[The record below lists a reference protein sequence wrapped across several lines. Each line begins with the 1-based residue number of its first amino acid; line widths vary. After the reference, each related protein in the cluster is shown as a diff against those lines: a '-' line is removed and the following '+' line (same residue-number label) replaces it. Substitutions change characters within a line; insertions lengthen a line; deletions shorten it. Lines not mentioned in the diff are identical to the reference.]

1 MTVGSRLLVLFATAV
16 AVVAVVACHSPAA
29 HAERPELG
37 MSVSLVGADDA
48 EIQRQFDLLSTMNVK
63 MVRFDFDWSRI
74 EGVKGT
80 FDWSFTDR
88 MVRAASTHSMKV
100 LALLTYSPSWARP
113 SGTGSHVPPTDVADY
128 ATFARV
134 AAQRYSPLGV
144 DRWEIWNEPNIGDFW
159 QPKPN
164 IDQYGA
170 LFRAAA
176 AALRDVD
183 PRATVLTGG
192 LTRGTT
198 TKDRSRIAQTEFI
211 DGLYANGSAQ
221 LASAIAIHPYSFPV
235 LPAVGGPE
243 AAGRFADLPAV
254 HAVMD
259 HWGDGGKKIW
269 ATEFGAPTGTDDE
282 AMSEAD
288 QAKSIA
294 QAEQMVRAW
303 NWMGPL
309 IIFELRDHG
318 TDRSDIEQ
326 NFGVLNNDLTP
337 KEAGRALLDGQGG
350 AADDH

>member
-1 MTVGSRLLVLFATAV
+1 MAMGKRLLALLVTA
-16 AVVAVVACHSPAA
+16 VAVVACHSPTA

-37 MSVSLVGADDA
+37 MSVSLFGADDA

-63 MVRFDFDWSRI
+63 TVRFDFDWSRI
-74 EGVKGT
+74 EDVKGK

-88 MVRAASTHSMKV
+88 MVHVASAHNMKV
-100 LALLTYSPSWARP
+100 IALLTYSPSWARP
-113 SGTGSHVPPTDVADY
+113 AGTGSHVPPTDVADF
-128 ATFARV
+128 ASFARV

-144 DRWEIWNEPNIGDFW
+144 DRWEIWNEPNIDDFW
-159 QPKPN
+159 QPKPD
-164 IDQYGA
+164 IERYGA
-170 LFRAAA
+170 LFRGAA
-176 AALRDVD
+176 AALRDID
-183 PRATVLTGG
+183 PRATVVTGG

-198 TKDRSRIAQTEFI
+198 AKDGSRIAQTEFI

-221 LASAIAIHPYSFPV
+221 LASAIAIHPYSFPA

-243 AAGRFADLPAV
+243 AAGRFADLPSV
-254 HAVMD
+254 HAVMER
-259 HWGDGGKKIW
+259 WGDGNKKIW
-269 ATEFGAPTGTDDE
+269 ATEFGAPTGTADE

-294 QAEQMVRAW
+294 QAEQMVRTW

-326 NFGVLNNDLTP
+326 NFGVLRSDFTP
-337 KEAGRALLDGQGG
+337 KEAGRALLESQGG
-350 AADDH
+350 AGDDH